1 MIIRKIG
8 GGGGG
13 ASEYL
18 APLFDATRVGTGIT
32 LSAGNSIATTT
43 GPSGFKAAYL
53 TVPTAGRVYGEVVI
67 SAITGSTNSALVLF
81 DDDPAGSGTP
91 VSQAGDGAPRLDVA
105 TRRRILMHSACWI
118 EHQRRRSAV
127 QDRHPHKVG
136 GTGEER
142 RHICVC
148 RHMDCRVRCR
158 HLEDRGQLL
167 PRVWGVLPLAGCA
180 DLHRTDRL
188 CLVRQLL
195 QPGMIAR
202 SSFMADDILRPA
214 DLPRGA
220 TT

>member
-91 VSQAGDGAPRLDVA
+91 VSQAGDGAPGWTWRLDGGFSCTAPAGSNTNDDVLQFKIDTHTRSVELARNDGTYASAA
-105 TRRRILMHSACWI
+105 TWTAASGAVIWRIGVSFYQGSGASFRLP
-118 EHQRRRSAV
+118 AV
-127 QDRHPHKVG
+127 PIYTVP
-136 GTGEER
+136 TGY
-142 RHICVC
+142 
-148 RHMDCRVRCR
+148 
-158 HLEDRGQLL
+158 
-167 PRVWGVLPLAGCA
+167 VWFGNFF
-180 DLHRTDRL
+180 
-188 CLVRQLL
+188 
-195 QPGMIAR
+195 
-202 SSFMADDILRPA
+202 SPA
-214 DLPRGA
+214 
-220 TT
+220 

>member
-91 VSQAGDGAPRLDVA
+91 VGRPATALPAGRGDSTADSHAQRLLDRTPTTTFCSSRSTPTQGRWNWRGTTAHMRLPPHGLPRQGPSSGGSGSASTKGLG
-105 TRRRILMHSACWI
+105 RPSAC
-118 EHQRRRSAV
+118 
-127 QDRHPHKVG
+127 
-136 GTGEER
+136 
-142 RHICVC
+142 
-148 RHMDCRVRCR
+148 
-158 HLEDRGQLL
+158 
-167 PRVWGVLPLAGCA
+167 
-180 DLHRTDRL
+180 RL
-188 CLVRQLL
+188 C
-195 QPGMIAR
+195 R
-202 SSFMADDILRPA
+202 STPCRTGYVWFGTSTSPA
-214 DLPRGA
+214 
-220 TT
+220 

>member
-43 GPSGFKAAYL
+43 GVSGFKAAYL

-91 VSQAGDGAPRLDVA
+91 VSQAGDGAPGWTWRLDGGFSCTAPAGSNTNDDVLQFKIDTHTRSVELARNDGTYASAA
-105 TRRRILMHSACWI
+105 T
-118 EHQRRRSAV
+118 
-127 QDRHPHKVG
+127 
-136 GTGEER
+136 
-142 RHICVC
+142 
-148 RHMDCRVRCR
+148 
-158 HLEDRGQLL
+158 
-167 PRVWGVLPLAGCA
+167 
-180 DLHRTDRL
+180 
-188 CLVRQLL
+188 
-195 QPGMIAR
+195 
-202 SSFMADDILRPA
+202 
-214 DLPRGA
+214 
-220 TT
+220 